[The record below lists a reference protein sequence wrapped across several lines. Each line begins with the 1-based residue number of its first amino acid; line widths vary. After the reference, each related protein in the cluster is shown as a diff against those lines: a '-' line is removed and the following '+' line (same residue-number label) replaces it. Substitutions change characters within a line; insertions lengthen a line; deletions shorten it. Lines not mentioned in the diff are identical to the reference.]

1 MSTASIRLEQ
11 ELGRLVAPLAEPRA
25 LDLTEQLQLDHYDNI
40 AAEYEAHYSD
50 ASSLDYRRKFIYQPM
65 FEGINLEGMKVL
77 DAMCGAGQTTD
88 HLLLN
93 NAEVTGL
100 DISPAVIESFNARWQ
115 DCSTVCRSLLDSG
128 LPSESFD
135 CVAIV
140 GGLHHIHPHV
150 SRAVKEIHR
159 LLKPGGY
166 FCFMEPH
173 SGSFPDII
181 RRFWYKHDRFFSDN
195 EESID
200 LTALEQEFA
209 PYFAFKRVKYLGN
222 IAFLLVLNS
231 LIFRIP
237 LRAKPFYSPVLLK
250 LESLINKFQGKK
262 SSCFVVGQWQK
273 M

>member
-1 MSTASIRLEQ
+1 MSTASITLERD
-11 ELGRLVAPLAEPRA
+11 LGRLATPAADPRTF
-25 LDLTEQLQLDHYDNI
+25 DLTEQLQQDHYDNI

-50 ASSLDYRRKFIYQPM
+50 ASSLEYRQKFIYQPM
-65 FEGINLEGMKVL
+65 FEGLNLAGLKVL
-77 DAMCGAGQTTD
+77 DAMCGAGQTTE

-93 NAEVTGL
+93 NSEVMGL
-100 DISPAVIESFNARWQ
+100 DISPAVIESFNARWES
-115 DCSTVCRSLLDSG
+115 CSAVCKSLLDSG
-128 LPSESFD
+128 LPDESYD

-140 GGLHHIHPHV
+140 GGLHHIQPHV

-159 LLKPGGY
+159 VLKPGGY

-173 SGSFPDII
+173 SGSFPDVI

-195 EESID
+195 EEAID
-200 LTALEQEFA
+200 VAALEQEFA
-209 PYFAFKRVKYLGN
+209 PYFAFKRVKYSGN

-250 LESLINKFQGKK
+250 LESLINKFQSKK

-273 M
+273 K